1 MNLVGKN
8 VWENDKILA
17 NQEIWQFKLSAGLAN
32 SVTIL
37 REVETPSKRSSV
49 HMVNMLAK
57 EKPLNSGKINFNSQQ
72 TFRAML

>member
-37 REVETPSKRSSV
+37 REVEIPSKRSSV

-57 EKPLNSGKINFNSQQ
+57 EKSLNSGKIKFNSQQ
-72 TFRAML
+72 AF